1 MAEIRIRNTEQRIQG
16 EENVRAFLEKQEV
29 LYEHWNPSKLAE
41 NLQQRFVLSDED
53 KAEILS
59 TFDEEIRDLAA
70 RRGYQTWDIIAL
82 SDATPN
88 LDELLKKFENVH
100 THTEDEVRA
109 ITAGRGIFI
118 IKGTDDVGYFDVEL
132 EAGDVISVP
141 EYKPHFFTLMENRQ
155 IVAVRLFIET
165 EGWIAHP
172 YSDESFTSNKA

>member
-1 MAEIRIRNTEQRIQG
+1 MAEIRIRNTEERIQG
-16 EENVRAFLEKQEV
+16 EENVRAFLEQQDV
-29 LYEHWNPSKLAE
+29 LYEHWNPGKLAE
-41 NLQQRFVLSDED
+41 NLQQKFVLSDEE
-53 KAEILS
+53 KAQILS

-172 YSDESFTSNKA
+172 YSDESFASNKA

>member
-1 MAEIRIRNTEQRIQG
+1 MFMAEIRIRNTEERISG
-16 EENVRAFLEKQEV
+16 EENVKAFLEKQEV
-29 LYEHWNPSKLAE
+29 LYEHWDPSKLDAG
-41 NLQQRFVLSDED
+41 LQEKFVLSDEE
-53 KAEILS
+53 KQQILA
-59 TFDEEIRDLAA
+59 TFDSEIRDLAQ

-109 ITAGRGIFI
+109 ITAGKGIFI

-141 EYKPHFFTLMENRQ
+141 EYKPHFFTLMDNRQ

-172 YSDESFTSNKA
+172 YADDNFASK

>member
-1 MAEIRIRNTEQRIQG
+1 MAEIRIRNTNERIAG
-16 EENVRAFLEKQEV
+16 EENVKAFLTSQGV
-29 LYEHWNPSKLAE
+29 LYEHWDASKLPE
-41 NLQQRFVLSDED
+41 SLHNKFVLTDEE
-53 KAEILS
+53 KQQILT
-59 TFDEEIRDLAA
+59 TFEAEIRDLAS
-70 RRGYQTWDIIAL
+70 RRGYQTWDIVAL

-88 LDELLKKFENVH
+88 IEELLKKFENVH

-118 IKGTDDVGYFDVEL
+118 IKGNDEVGYFDVEL

-141 EYKPHFFTLMENRQ
+141 EGNPHYFTLMEDRQ

-172 YSDESFTSNKA
+172 FEDPSFQKA